1 MSIEC
6 IQVLSMNPHFIARLI
21 QSFLTGYGETCSI
34 QDVSLCIPI
43 LYHEPAR
50 DKLVKARSDSRF
62 ESLFN
67 HKIPLSNDRFLSGP
81 SQLAGFYAR
90 YQFLLPKVKQAII
103 VGCADDILVLCGDHY
118 LRYTKVIRHTDKG
131 LSASVAQW
139 VKAAYYLGIL
149 FKKSTPEQI
158 SHFLEVDLT

>member
-6 IQVLSMNPHFIARLI
+6 IQVLSINPHFMAHLI
-21 QSFLTGYGETCSI
+21 QSFLTGYGEACSI
-34 QDVSLCIPI
+34 QEVSLCIPI

-50 DKLVKARSDSRF
+50 DKLVRAKSTSRF

-67 HKIPLSNDRFLSGP
+67 QKKQINSNKYISGH

-90 YQFLLPKVKQAII
+90 YQLLLPRVKQAII
-103 VGCADDILVLCGDHY
+103 VGCADNILGLCDDHY
-118 LRYTKVIRHTDKG
+118 LRCLNEIRHTDKG